1 MPRLLIR
8 LTLLISILATLLSS
22 AMAQSA
28 ISGNEKMILTMPQ
41 MQPNWVSFRNYNGR
55 QLIYFTILEAY
66 KCGIRKV
73 AYSINSEALDQE
85 WLLQPCNPKKQQDVT
100 TNKPYLSLP
109 LGTAKFIAV
118 QLTFNDKSRSP
129 VVHKRP

>member
-1 MPRLLIR
+1 MPRLPIC
-8 LTLLISILATLLSS
+8 LTLLISVLAAPLPP
-22 AMAQSA
+22 ARAQSA

-41 MQPNWVSFRNYNGR
+41 MQSNWVSFRDYNGH
-55 QLIYFTILEAY
+55 QLIYFSILEAY

-85 WLLQPCNPKKQQDVT
+85 WRLQPCNPKKQQEVT
-100 TNKPYLSLP
+100 TNRPYLSLP

-118 QLTFNDKSRSP
+118 QLTFNDNSKSP
-129 VVHKRP
+129 VVRKRP